1 MAADGLPPEH
11 RGTMQETQEEFGLQ
25 MPEPGIAQNEES
37 LQNAHVLAQIARD
50 YRGNDTLLLDMR
62 EITPIVDYFV
72 ITTANSNRQMNAM
85 AEEADRV
92 MKKRGLPKVGGEGE
106 DAASVWLLRDYGD
119 AVLHVFTPEGR
130 ELYDLEGL
138 WADARRIE
146 ISTGQA
152 APTPTDV

>member
-1 MAADGLPPEH
+1 MLEI
-11 RGTMQETQEEFGLQ
+11 QEESGLQ
-25 MPEPGIAQNEES
+25 MAESGAAQADES
-37 LQNAHVLAQIARD
+37 FENAKLLAQIASD
-50 YRGNDTLLLDMR
+50 YRGQDTLLLDMR

-72 ITTANSNRQMNAM
+72 ITTAAVSRQMNAM

-92 MKKRGLPKVGGEGE
+92 MKKRGLPKLGGEGD

-138 WADARRIE
+138 WADARRVE
-146 ISTGQA
+146 FGVAPQA
-152 APTPTDV
+152 DA